1 MTTTSWDNVVEDI
14 GPTASQSCRRKVD
27 SGHVYMVNGD
37 CPVLCGIT
45 PLSGRRRMQCLCMFV
60 RIVTLSLEPPAEF
73 FFQLRL
79 AEQYFRLIFGSA
91 GFTRTG
97 ENVAELRL
105 VAQFA
110 ATIRLK
116 Q

>member
-1 MTTTSWDNVVEDI
+1 MW
-14 GPTASQSCRRKVD
+14 GFP
-27 SGHVYMVNGD
+27 GGD
-37 CPVLCGIT
+37 F
-45 PLSGRRRMQCLCMFV
+45 RV
-60 RIVTLSLEPPAEF
+60 RIMSPCNLGYESYSQKTRVPGLPVGENGIILSSFVLMQHQRVMDGRTDGHAAYTRAPSRIV
-73 FFQLRL
+73 FQLRL

-110 ATIRLK
+110 AKIRLK

>member
-1 MTTTSWDNVVEDI
+1 MFQPSPLKENINST
-14 GPTASQSCRRKVD
+14 
-27 SGHVYMVNGD
+27 VYRA
-37 CPVLCGIT
+37 P
-45 PLSGRRRMQCLCMFV
+45 S
-60 RIVTLSLEPPAEF
+60 RI
-73 FFQLRL
+73 FFQLWL

-110 ATIRLK
+110 AKIWLK

>member
-1 MTTTSWDNVVEDI
+1 M
-14 GPTASQSCRRKVD
+14 G
-27 SGHVYMVNGD
+27 
-37 CPVLCGIT
+37 L
-45 PLSGRRRMQCLCMFV
+45 LGRAPS
-60 RIVTLSLEPPAEF
+60 RIF
-73 FFQLRL
+73 YQLRL

-91 GFTRTG
+91 GFKRTG

-110 ATIRLK
+110 AKIRLK

>member
-1 MTTTSWDNVVEDI
+1 MIDADD
-14 GPTASQSCRRKVD
+14 G
-27 SGHVYMVNGD
+27 VYHNALWLFSARA
-37 CPVLCGIT
+37 P
-45 PLSGRRRMQCLCMFV
+45 S
-60 RIVTLSLEPPAEF
+60 RI

-91 GFTRTG
+91 RFTRTG

-110 ATIRLK
+110 AKIWLK